1 MTDPVFN
8 PMRSIKRFVRVA
20 TALACLLSLAALVR
34 PSFVPL
40 GTRVEA
46 QGARPR
52 EDTREES
59 YRANNLGVALLEQFK
74 HREGA
79 EEFRRAL
86 KLDPH
91 NALAQI
97 NLAIALYNVPDVDA
111 ARKEAEAAAALAP
124 DSPQPHYILGLIAK
138 QQGRVE
144 DALASFRRVLR
155 IDPRDVGTNV
165 QVGQLLM
172 QQRKYEEAAAAFR
185 VALAEEPYNGTAL
198 YNLGTALLRAGQREE
213 GQADVQR
220 FQVLRTSG
228 AATVIG
234 QNYLEQGRYAEAVTS
249 TGAEPDLVDRRTPDV
264 TFKDVTASALP
275 ASSSDYWRGAW
286 PARYDFLKQSGG
298 AVVLFDFD
306 GDGQLDL
313 LEVAGGRQRLYHNDH
328 GKFTDVTAQSGAL
341 AKDADGVATAAV
353 AGDYDNDGKPD
364 IFVLRYGVSTLYHN
378 DGGGHFNDATAAAK
392 VPNYP
397 YLAKSAAFVD
407 YDHDGDLDI
416 FIAGSYN
423 PADLI
428 ESHKRQEKSKGAE
441 GMTEVP
447 LIFGSKSPSPNLL
460 LRNNGDGTFTD
471 VTAAAK
477 LSASGAAVA
486 VAPTDYDNRR
496 DVDLLVTSTIG
507 PVLWRNMRDGTF
519 RNVTADVGL
528 ESKNNVFLPTS
539 CVAAADV
546 NKDGFPDF
554 FFGLGSRGTF
564 GMGPAGY
571 FAMSD
576 GRQHFRLEHSPA
588 VHASRTLDVTG
599 VSMDAAQFLDYD
611 NDGLLDLI
619 SVVSGGGAGG
629 SHLELRVWRNLGG
642 GWEDVSDKA
651 TPGIMAK
658 INANET
664 SQVGRSH
671 VLASGDL
678 DGDGDTDII
687 FGVPGGGLRVL
698 RNEGGNRNNS
708 VRVRL
713 AGKVSNRGGVEAK
726 VDVRAGSL
734 QQRLET
740 FAASPAP
747 APSDLTFGIGRRA
760 YADAVRVLWPSG
772 VLQAETESPAPN
784 GGAKTV
790 PRIEPGVLKVTEVD
804 RKPSSCPYLYTWNG
818 ERFEF
823 ITDFMGGGEMGDWE
837 APGVFDTPDPEEYV
851 RIRGDQLK
859 ERGGRYE
866 IRVTNELEEALFVD
880 RLQLVAV
887 SHPQGVEVYPNEG
900 LGNPTGPD
908 FILYAT
914 RGAHP
919 PRAAFDDQGRDVL
932 PLVSKLDR
940 KFVDDF
946 KLLPVRGYAAE
957 HALTLDLG
965 KAEGGRRKDE
975 VVKPKVEGV
984 KVKDERAADGQAA
997 TTSSVGNQTSVS
1009 PSAADSPG
1017 ASSSARSSSPSRTLL
1032 LMTGWTDYAF
1042 SSDNVAASQQGLE
1055 MKMPALQ
1062 VKDKE
1067 GKWRTVIENMGFPV
1081 GRPQTVTVDL
1091 TGKFLS
1097 ASREV
1102 RIVTSMRIY
1111 WDQILVDDS
1120 GGDSPVRVER
1130 LEASEAV
1137 LRPRGFSAQV
1147 SADGREPFGYDYARV
1162 SDVSPWKYFPGRYTR
1177 FGDVRELLRATDD
1190 MFVVS
1195 KPGDEI
1201 ALSFDASALKPLPA
1215 GWTRTFLLYADG
1227 FSKEMDINSASP
1239 HELAPLPFHGMR
1251 RYPYSP
1257 PEHYPEDEAHRA
1269 YAERYNTRVVSA
1281 PLPPLVAGQR

>member
-1 MTDPVFN
+1 
-8 PMRSIKRFVRVA
+8 MRSIKRFVRVA
-20 TALACLLSLAALVR
+20 AALACLLSLAALAR
-34 PSFVPL
+34 PSFTPL
-40 GTRVEA
+40 DTRAEA

-52 EDTREES
+52 EDAREES

-91 NALAQI
+91 NSLAQI

-111 ARKEAEAAAALAP
+111 ARKEAEAAAAVAP

-165 QVGQLLM
+165 QIGQLLM
-172 QQRKYEEAAAAFR
+172 QQRKYDEAAAAFR

-198 YNLGTALLRAGQREE
+198 YNLGTALLRAGRREE

-220 FQVLRTSG
+220 FQLLRTSG

-249 TGAEPDLVDRRTPDV
+249 TGAEPDLVDKRTPDV
-264 TFKDVTASALP
+264 TFVDATAQVFATPKRSSGPRNQQPGAQVWHWDESTWMQQFVASLGGGVT
-275 ASSSDYWRGAW
+275 
-286 PARYDFLKQSGG
+286 
-298 AVVLFDFD
+298 LFDYD
-306 GDGQLDL
+306 GDGYLDL
-313 LEVAGGRQRLYHNDH
+313 FAYTEGGWRLYHNEK
-328 GKFTDVTAQSGAL
+328 GKFVDVTANSGAL
-341 AKDADGVATAAV
+341 TNASGVQAI
-353 AGDYDNDGKPD
+353 AGDFDNDGKPD
-364 IFVLRYGVSTLYHN
+364 LFVFGAGSCALYRN
-378 DGGGHFNDATAAAK
+378 DGGGHFTDVTAAAK
-392 VPNYP
+392 IPAYP
-397 YLAKSAAFVD
+397 YLSASAAFVD

-416 FIAGSYN
+416 FVAGL
-423 PADLI
+423 ADPSKMKNASVKPLLGHDTQDVLNGTGRGTKI
-428 ESHKRQEKSKGAE
+428 ESPLDFARVLPGA
-441 GMTEVP
+441 
-447 LIFGSKSPSPNLL
+447 PNML

-471 VTAAAK
+471 VTAQAK
-477 LSASGAAVA
+477 VAGGAHAVA
-486 VAPTDYDNRR
+486 VVPTDFDNRR
-496 DVDLLVTSTIG
+496 DVDLLVVNYG
-507 PVLWRNMRDGTF
+507 APPNLFRNLRDGTF
-519 RNVTADVGL
+519 RD
-528 ESKNNVFLPTS
+528 
-539 CVAAADV
+539 VAAEAGIGAAGNYTAAAVGDF

-554 FFGLGSRGTF
+554 
-564 GMGPAGY
+564 Y
-571 FAMSD
+571 FASSDSPGLFAASD
-576 GRQHFRLEHSPA
+576 GRYHFKTSTPPA
-588 VHASRTLDVTG
+588 SLAGAT
-599 VSMDAAQFLDYD
+599 AAQFFDYD
-611 NDGLLDLI
+611 NDGLLDL
-619 SVVSGGGAGG
+619 VVACPKG
-629 SHLELRVWRNLGG
+629 LRVIRNVGD
-642 GWEDVSDKA
+642 GWADVSEKA
-651 TPGIMAK
+651 THPLSGVPGYQSPHA
-658 INANET
+658 
-664 SQVGRSH
+664 
-671 VLASGDL
+671 LASADL
-678 DGDGDTDII
+678 DGDGDTDIV

-740 FAASPAP
+740 FAASPSP
-747 APSDLTFGIGRRA
+747 APSDLNFGIGRRA

-772 VLQAETESPAPN
+772 VLQAETESPAPGN
-784 GGAKTV
+784 GAKTV

-837 APGVFDTPDPEEYV
+837 APGRFDTPDPDEYV

-859 ERGGRYE
+859 EKNGRYE

-900 LGNPTGPD
+900 LGNPTRPA
-908 FILYAT
+908 FILYAA

-940 KFVDDF
+940 KFVDGF

-957 HALTLDLG
+957 HTLTLDLG
-965 KAEGGRRKDE
+965 KDEGGRMKA
-975 VVKPKVEGV
+975 EGNP
-984 KVKDERAADGQAA
+984 EE
-997 TTSSVGNQTSVS
+997 QT
-1009 PSAADSPG
+1009 G
-1017 ASSSARSSSPSRTLL
+1017 ARSPFIPHPSSFILL
-1032 LMTGWTDYAF
+1032 LTGWTDYAF

-1055 MKMPALQ
+1055 MKVPALQ
-1062 VKDKE
+1062 VKDKDGE
-1067 GKWRTVIENMGFPV
+1067 WRTVIENIGFPV

-1102 RIVTSMRIY
+1102 RIVTNMRIY

-1120 GGDSPVRVER
+1120 GGGSPVRVER

-1137 LRPRGFSAQV
+1137 LRPRGFSAAV
-1147 SADGREPFGYDYARV
+1147 TPDGREPFGYDYARV
-1162 SDVSPWKYFPGRYTR
+1162 STDSPWKYFPGRYTR

-1201 ALSFDASALKPLPA
+1201 ALSFDAGELKPLPA

-1239 HELAPLPFHGMR
+1239 HELAPLPFHGMK

-1257 PEHYPEDEAHRA
+1257 PEHYPDDEAHRA
-1269 YAERYNTRVVSA
+1269 YVERYNTRVVKA
-1281 PLPPLVAGQR
+1281 PLPPLVAGRR

>member
-8 PMRSIKRFVRVA
+8 PMRSIKRFARVA
-20 TALACLLSLAALVR
+20 AALACLLSLAALVR

-40 GTRVEA
+40 DTRVEA

-52 EDTREES
+52 EDAREES

-97 NLAIALYNVPDVDA
+97 NLAIALYNVPDADA

-124 DSPQPHYILGLIAK
+124 DSLQPHYILGLIAK

-165 QVGQLLM
+165 QIGQLLM
-172 QQRKYEEAAAAFR
+172 QQRKYDGAAAAFR

-220 FQVLRTSG
+220 FQTLRTSG

-249 TGAEPDLVDRRTPDV
+249 TGAEPELVDKRTPDV
-264 TFKDVTASALP
+264 TFVDATAQVFGPKRSSA
-275 ASSSDYWRGAW
+275 SRDKRRGAQVW
-286 PARYDFLKQSGG
+286 RWDEGAIVQQLVASLGG
-298 AVVLFDFD
+298 GVTLFDYD
-306 GDGQLDL
+306 GDGYLDL
-313 LEVAGGRQRLYHNDH
+313 FAYTEGGWRLYHNEK
-328 GKFTDVTAQSGAL
+328 GKFVDVTANSGAL
-341 AKDADGVATAAV
+341 AKAAGAQAV
-353 AGDYDNDGKPD
+353 AGDFDNDGKPD
-364 IFVLRYGVSTLYHN
+364 IFVFGAGSCALYRN
-378 DGGGHFNDATAAAK
+378 DGGGHFTDVTAAAK
-392 VPNYP
+392 IPAYP
-397 YLAKSAAFVD
+397 YLSASAAFVD

-416 FIAGSYN
+416 FIAGL
-423 PADLI
+423 ADP
-428 ESHKRQEKSKGAE
+428 SKMKGARVTPYLGHDTQRGVE
-441 GMTEVP
+441 IKSVP
-447 LIFGSKSPSPNLL
+447 DLARGLPGAPNML

-471 VTAAAK
+471 VTAQAK
-477 LSASGAAVA
+477 VAGGAHAVA
-486 VAPTDYDNRR
+486 VVPTDFDNRR
-496 DVDLLVTSTIG
+496 DVDLLVVNYG
-507 PVLWRNMRDGTF
+507 APPNLFRNMRDGTF
-519 RNVTADVGL
+519 RD
-528 ESKNNVFLPTS
+528 
-539 CVAAADV
+539 VAAEAGIGAAGNYTAAAVGDF

-554 FFGLGSRGTF
+554 
-564 GMGPAGY
+564 Y
-571 FAMSD
+571 FASSDSPGLLAASD
-576 GRQHFRLEHSPA
+576 GRYHFKTSTPPA
-588 VHASRTLDVTG
+588 SLTG
-599 VSMDAAQFLDYD
+599 ATAAQFFDYD
-611 NDGLLDLI
+611 NDGLLDL
-619 SVVSGGGAGG
+619 VVACPKG
-629 SHLELRVWRNLGG
+629 LRVIRNVGD
-642 GWEDVSDKA
+642 GWADVSEKA
-651 TPGIMAK
+651 TRPLSGVPSDQLQPRA
-658 INANET
+658 
-664 SQVGRSH
+664 
-671 VLASGDL
+671 LASGDL
-678 DGDGDTDII
+678 DGDGDTDIV

-747 APSDLTFGIGRRA
+747 APSDLNFGIGRRA

-772 VLQAETESPAPN
+772 VLQAETESPAPGN
-784 GGAKTV
+784 GTKTV
-790 PRIEPGVLKVTEVD
+790 PRVEPGVLKVTEVD

-837 APGVFDTPDPEEYV
+837 APGVFDTPDPDEYV

-859 ERGGRYE
+859 EKNGRYE

-900 LGNPTGPD
+900 LGNPTGPN

-919 PRAAFDDQGRDVL
+919 PRAAFDDEGRDVL
-932 PLVSKLDR
+932 PLISKLDR

-946 KLLPVRGYAAE
+946 KLLPIRGYAAE
-957 HALTLDLG
+957 HTLTLDLG
-965 KAEGGRRKDE
+965 KGEGGRMKDE
-975 VVKPKVEGV
+975 VVKPKAEGV
-984 KVKDERAADGQAA
+984 KVKDERAADGRGAMP
-997 TTSSVGNQTSVS
+997 
-1009 PSAADSPG
+1009 PSAADPSS
-1017 ASSSARSSSPSRTLL
+1017 ASSSVGSQTSVTPSAAGSSSNPRTLL
-1032 LMTGWTDYAF
+1032 LLTGWTDYAF

-1062 VKDKE
+1062 VKDKD
-1067 GKWRTVIENMGFPV
+1067 GKWQTVIENIGFPV

-1147 SADGREPFGYDYARV
+1147 SADGREPYGYDYASV

-1239 HELAPLPFHGMR
+1239 HELAPLPFHGMK

-1257 PEHYPEDEAHRA
+1257 PEHYPDDEAHRA
-1269 YAERYNTRVVSA
+1269 YVERYNTRVVSA
-1281 PLPPLVAGQR
+1281 PLPSLVAGQRSN

>member
-20 TALACLLSLAALVR
+20 LALACLLSLAALVR
-34 PSFVPL
+34 PSFTPL
-40 GTRVEA
+40 DTRAEA

-52 EDTREES
+52 GDAREES

-79 EEFRRAL
+79 EAFRRAL

-155 IDPRDVGTNV
+155 IDQRDVGTNV

-198 YNLGTALLRAGQREE
+198 YNLGTALLRAGRREE

-220 FQVLRTSG
+220 FQTLRTSG

-249 TGAEPDLVDRRTPDV
+249 TGAEPDLVDKRTPDV
-264 TFKDVTASALP
+264 TFVDATAQVFATPKRSSA
-275 ASSSDYWRGAW
+275 SRSQRRGAQVW
-286 PARYDFLKQSGG
+286 RWDEGALTQQLVASLGG
-298 AVVLFDFD
+298 GVTLFDYD
-306 GDGQLDL
+306 GDGYLDL
-313 LEVAGGRQRLYHNDH
+313 FAYTEGGWRLYHNEK
-328 GKFTDVTAQSGAL
+328 GKFVDVTANSGAL
-341 AKDADGVATAAV
+341 AKAAGAQAI
-353 AGDYDNDGKPD
+353 AGDFDNDGKPD
-364 IFVLRYGVSTLYHN
+364 VFVFGAGSCALYRN
-378 DGGGHFNDATAAAK
+378 GGGGHFTDVTAAAK
-392 VPNYP
+392 IPAYP
-397 YLAKSAAFVD
+397 YLSASAAFVD

-416 FIAGSYN
+416 FIAGL
-423 PADLI
+423 ADQSKMKTSVKPLLGHDTQDVLNGTGGGKKI
-428 ESHKRQEKSKGAE
+428 ESLLDLTRGLPGA
-441 GMTEVP
+441 
-447 LIFGSKSPSPNLL
+447 PNML

-471 VTAAAK
+471 VTAQAK
-477 LSASGAAVA
+477 VAGGAHAVA
-486 VAPTDYDNRR
+486 VVPTDFDNRR
-496 DVDLLVTSTIG
+496 DVDLLVVNYG
-507 PVLWRNMRDGTF
+507 APPNLFRNLRDGTF
-519 RNVTADVGL
+519 RD
-528 ESKNNVFLPTS
+528 
-539 CVAAADV
+539 VAAEAGIGAAGNYTAAAVGDF

-554 FFGLGSRGTF
+554 
-564 GMGPAGY
+564 Y
-571 FAMSD
+571 FASSDSPGLFAASD
-576 GRQHFRLEHSPA
+576 GRYHFKTSTPPA
-588 VHASRTLDVTG
+588 SLAGAT
-599 VSMDAAQFLDYD
+599 AAQFFDYD
-611 NDGLLDLI
+611 NDGLLDL
-619 SVVSGGGAGG
+619 VVASTKG
-629 SHLELRVWRNLGG
+629 LRVIRNVGD
-642 GWEDVSDKA
+642 GWADVSEKA
-651 TPGIMAK
+651 TRALSGVPGYQSPRA
-658 INANET
+658 
-664 SQVGRSH
+664 
-671 VLASGDL
+671 LASADL
-678 DGDGDTDII
+678 DGDGDTDIV

-747 APSDLTFGIGRRA
+747 APSDLTFGIGRRG

-772 VLQAETESPAPN
+772 VLQAETESPAP
-784 GGAKTV
+784 GDGAKTV
-790 PRIEPGVLKVTEVD
+790 PRVEPGVLKVTEVD

-837 APGVFDTPDPEEYV
+837 APGRFDTPDPDEYV

-859 ERGGRYE
+859 ERDGRYE

-900 LGNPTGPD
+900 LGNPTGPN

-919 PRAAFDDQGRDVL
+919 PRAAFDDRGRDVL
-932 PLVSKLDR
+932 PLISKLDR

-946 KLLPVRGYAAE
+946 KLLPIRGYAAE
-957 HALTLDLG
+957 HTLTLDLG
-965 KAEGGRRKDE
+965 RDEGGGMNKRDE
-975 VVKPKVEGV
+975 GGGMRDEKETMN
-984 KVKDERAADGQAA
+984 DERGMMNNGRPPSIHH
-997 TTSSVGNQTSVS
+997 SSLRIPHS
-1009 PSAADSPG
+1009 PSSLI
-1017 ASSSARSSSPSRTLL
+1017 LL
-1032 LMTGWTDYAF
+1032 LTGWTDYAF

-1062 VKDKE
+1062 VKDKD
-1067 GKWRTVIENMGFPV
+1067 GKWQTVIENIGFPV

-1239 HELAPLPFHGMR
+1239 HELAPLPFHGMK

-1257 PEHYPEDEAHRA
+1257 PEHYPDDEAHRA
-1269 YAERYNTRVVSA
+1269 YVERYNTRVVSA
-1281 PLPPLVAGQR
+1281 PLPSLAAGQR